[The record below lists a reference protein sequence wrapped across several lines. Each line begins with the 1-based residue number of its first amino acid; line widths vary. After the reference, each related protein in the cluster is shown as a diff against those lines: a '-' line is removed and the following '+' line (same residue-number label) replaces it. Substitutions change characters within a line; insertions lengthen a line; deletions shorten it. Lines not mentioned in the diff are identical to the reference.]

1 MDVSI
6 IIVNYNTL
14 ELTRKCLKSIYEKT
28 KDIEYE
34 VIVSD
39 NGSCDGSVEMI
50 KNEFPQVILIEN
62 NANLGFGKANNI
74 GYQHAKGKYLFL
86 LNSDT
91 VLLNNA
97 VKLFADE
104 IQTLPENIACL
115 GCRLCNEDGKI
126 IHSYGNFP
134 TFWNELKR
142 KPLHILV
149 RLKLADEGFDSK
161 PAIPL
166 DNGIIQVEYVTGAD
180 LFIKKSVADRFGLF
194 DEDFFL
200 YYEETEMQHRYKKNG
215 FYSCITST
223 PKIIH
228 KVSGSSGSNSFG
240 LDIKSM
246 MLCFDKI
253 YGTRRKRVFQVVF
266 FILSLP
272 IMLID
277 FRFPL
282 KKRMNYLN
290 QIIKG

>member
-14 ELTRKCLKSIYEKT
+14 ELTRNCLKSVFKQT
-28 KDIEYE
+28 KDIDFE

-39 NGSCDGSVEMI
+39 NGSQDGSVEMI
-50 KNEFPQVILIEN
+50 KTEFPQVILIEN
-62 NANLGFGKANNI
+62 HKNLGFGKANNI
-74 GYQHAKGKYLFL
+74 GFRYAKGKYILL

-115 GCRLCNEDGKI
+115 GCRLCSEDGKI

-134 TFWNELKR
+134 TFWNELVR

-149 RLKLADEGFDSK
+149 RLKLADEEFDSK
-161 PAIPL
+161 PAVPL
-166 DNGIIQVEYVTGAD
+166 DNGIVQVEYVTGAD
-180 LFIKKSVADRFGLF
+180 LFVKKSVAERFGLF

-200 YYEETEMQHRYKKNG
+200 YYEETEMQHRYRKKG

-228 KVSGSSGSNSFG
+228 KVSGSSSSNSFG
-240 LDIKSM
+240 LDIRSL
-246 MLCFDKI
+246 MLCFNKI
-253 YGTRRKRVFQVVF
+253 YGTRRKIVFQVVF

-272 IMLID
+272 VMLMD

-282 KKRMNYLN
+282 KKRMYYLK